1 MIKTLVLV
9 AAGSLLLG
17 ACGSTPPSPGGGSSA
32 PVNLNDLVGIRGAS
46 FDGEMQ
52 RRGFINK
59 GGFQRDGRAMGLW
72 YNSASRQC
80 VESTTVEGRVQAID
94 EVSPRTCR

>member
-17 ACGSTPPSPGGGSSA
+17 ACGSSPPSHGSGQ
-32 PVNLNDLVGIRGAS
+32 VNLNDLVGIRGAS

>member
-1 MIKTLVLV
+1 MIRNLVLV
-9 AAGSLLLG
+9 ATSSLLLC
-17 ACGSTPPSPGGGSSA
+17 ACGSTPPSHGSGPSS
-32 PVNLNDLVGIRGAS
+32 PVNLNDLVGVRGSS

-72 YNSASRQC
+72 YNAATRQC
-80 VESTTVEGRVQAID
+80 VESTTVEGRVQSI
-94 EVSPRTCR
+94 EQVSERTCR

>member
-1 MIKTLVLV
+1 MIRNLVLA
-9 AAGSLLLG
+9 AAGALLLS
-17 ACGSTPPSPGGGSSA
+17 ACGSSPPSQGSGSSA
-32 PVNLNDLVGIRGAS
+32 PVNLNDLVGIRGSS

-72 YNSASRQC
+72 YNAASQQC
-80 VESTTVEGRVQAID
+80 VESTTIEGRVQAI
-94 EVSPRTCR
+94 EAVSPRTCR

>member
-1 MIKTLVLV
+1 MR
-9 AAGSLLLG
+9 GS
-17 ACGSTPPSPGGGSSA
+17 
-32 PVNLNDLVGIRGAS
+32 S

-72 YNSASRQC
+72 YNAASRQC
-80 VESTTVEGRVQAID
+80 VESTTVEGRMQAI
-94 EVSPRTCR
+94 EAVSPSTCR

>member
-1 MIKTLVLV
+1 MIRSLALA
-9 AAGSLLLG
+9 AAGSLLLC
-17 ACGSTPPSPGGGSSA
+17 ACGSSPPSHGSG
-32 PVNLNDLVGIRGAS
+32 PVSLNDLVGIRGSS

-72 YNSASRQC
+72 YNAASQQC
-80 VESTTVEGRVQAID
+80 VESTTVEGRVQAI
-94 EVSPRTCR
+94 EAVSPRTCR

>member
-1 MIKTLVLV
+1 MIRNLVLA
-9 AAGSLLLG
+9 AAGALMLS
-17 ACGSTPPSPGGGSSA
+17 ACGSSPPSHGSGQ
-32 PVNLNDLVGIRGAS
+32 VNLNDLVGVRGSS